1 MIELTEFLDHAK
13 PHIITMLALG
23 VETTI
28 SLKVMPVFIQNLSP
42 EVYSIIVFVIGGG
55 VGFIATHLTR
65 RIVKTQRV
73 TILSS
78 IKEEKI
84 RGAIY
89 LSLLSVIALAAMLLK
104 L

>member
-1 MIELTEFLDHAK
+1 MIELTDLLNHAK
-13 PHIITMLALG
+13 SQIITMLALG
-23 VETTI
+23 IETTI
-28 SLKVMPVFIQNLSP
+28 SLKVMPVFIQNLPP

-65 RIVKTQRV
+65 RIVKTQKV

-89 LSLLSVIALAAMLLK
+89 LSLLSGVALVAMLLK

>member
-28 SLKVMPVFIQNLSP
+28 SLKVMPVFIQNLPP
-42 EVYSIIVFVIGGG
+42 EVYSIIVFMFGGG

-78 IKEEKI
+78 FKEEKI

-89 LSLLSVIALAAMLLK
+89 LTLLSGVALAAMILK

>member
-1 MIELTEFLDHAK
+1 MIGLTEALGHVKSQIA
-13 PHIITMLALG
+13 TMLALG

-42 EVYSIIVFVIGGG
+42 EVYSVIVFVIGGG
-55 VGFIATHLTR
+55 VGFVATHLTR
-65 RIVKTQRV
+65 RIVKTQKV

-89 LSLLSVIALAAMLLK
+89 LSLLSGVALAAMLLK
-104 L
+104 V